1 MSRKQLNFTVNL
13 YGKLEKLRDSNYC
26 HILKN
31 YYEETLNNYS
41 NSSENRETKKTPPW
55 LCRKRNFNYPQSKL
69 VNKDNSHVPKRVY
82 TPSIPFMDV

>member
-1 MSRKQLNFTVNL
+1 MKTVKTLIKWVEKQHQSNFTVNL

-41 NSSENRETKKTPPW
+41 DSSENRETKKMH
-55 LCRKRNFNYPQSKL
+55 LSCEKKKL
-69 VNKDNSHVPKRVY
+69 QLATK
-82 TPSIPFMDV
+82 